1 MKKGLKVLSILLV
14 FMFVFAVIAG
24 CAAPDTSKKTVTL
37 TVVYQD
43 EKEEEF
49 QIETNAAT
57 LGDAMYEKG
66 LINKEEHDSGF
77 VTTINGVYAD
87 WDADGAWWALYDSEG
102 NSTDTGISDTKIS
115 DKDSYKFV
123 YTIG

>member
-14 FMFVFAVIAG
+14 FMFVFAVSAG

-77 VTTINGVYAD
+77 VTTINGV
-87 WDADGAWWALYDSEG
+87 
-102 NSTDTGISDTKIS
+102 
-115 DKDSYKFV
+115 
-123 YTIG
+123 

>member
-1 MKKGLKVLSILLV
+1 MKKGLKVLSMLLV

-24 CAAPDTSKKTVTL
+24 CSAPDTSKKTVTL

-57 LGDAMYEKG
+57 LGDAM
-66 LINKEEHDSGF
+66 
-77 VTTINGVYAD
+77 
-87 WDADGAWWALYDSEG
+87 
-102 NSTDTGISDTKIS
+102 
-115 DKDSYKFV
+115 
-123 YTIG
+123 